1 MTDALIIGG
10 GILIGVGVGL
20 LDWRLAIVW
29 AGVLAL
35 AIGLA
40 RMRMRP

>member
-10 GILIGVGVGL
+10 AVLIGVGVGL

-29 AGVLAL
+29 VGLLAL
-35 AIGLA
+35 GAGLL
-40 RMRMRP
+40 RMRPR